1 MTRWDT
7 TRNDAADGVAVDPE
21 LDALG
26 ERMQALARQES
37 RVEAPPHVEAAVL
50 RAWDAAHP
58 QRNRARTSW
67 VPWDATAAAAA
78 TILLAAV
85 ITMSRDARVQ
95 PPPRPPIPA
104 SDVRLGLEAP
114 PVVVSTEPAPRAPR
128 RFPRRRPAVIAP
140 SERPDATT
148 VVLVGT
154 PVMAGE
160 RMRVVRMRVARETLI
175 GMGLRPIAQND
186 AASVDVEM
194 LVGEDGV
201 ARALRVGM

>member
-1 MTRWDT
+1 MTRLDT
-7 TRNDAADGVAVDPE
+7 TRNEPADGGSADAE
-21 LDALG
+21 LRGLG
-26 ERMQALARQES
+26 ERLQALAREES
-37 RVEAPPHVEAAVL
+37 RLEAPPHVEATVL
-50 RAWDAAHP
+50 RAWDATHP
-58 QRNRARTSW
+58 QRDRARTSW
-67 VPWDATAAAAA
+67 APWAATAAAAA
-78 TILLAAV
+78 TIFLVAA

-95 PPPRPPIPA
+95 APPRPLFAA
-104 SDVRLGLEAP
+104 SDVRLGVEAP
-114 PVVVSTEPAPRAPR
+114 PVAVRTEPTPRAPR
-128 RFPRRRPAVIAP
+128 RFPRSRPAVIAP
-140 SERPDATT
+140 SERAAATT

>member
-1 MTRWDT
+1 MTRLDT
-7 TRNDAADGVAVDPE
+7 TRNERAGGGSADAE
-21 LDALG
+21 LHGLG
-26 ERMQALARQES
+26 ERLQALAREES
-37 RVEAPPHVEAAVL
+37 RLEAPPHVEADVL

-58 QRNRARTSW
+58 PRERRRI
-67 VPWDATAAAAA
+67 PWAPWAATAAAAA

-95 PPPRPPIPA
+95 APPRPPIPA

-128 RFPRRRPAVIAP
+128 RFPRRRPAVIAA
-140 SERPDATT
+140 SERPAATT